1 MISTK
6 YFDKF
11 ISSQSVKD
19 VIYRKSYVTQPKIE
33 FLFLE
38 NKYSARPGKNPYS
51 CESRVKRSKR

>member
-19 VIYRKSYVTQPKIE
+19 VIYRKNYVTQPKIE
-33 FLFLE
+33 VRTFVFYNIL
-38 NKYSARPGKNPYS
+38 NNNP
-51 CESRVKRSKR
+51 